1 MGYYSFI
8 WLLIIKKEIEVKAYL
23 KDKELVLKSLIE
35 LGAILG
41 DVIHQDGTEYAKVGG
56 TLEEYLS
63 NNHFVRVRTENGI
76 HKFTVKDP
84 SRVFSLSKIE
94 HETKIEDRVAVE
106 NALKLMGYL
115 PILRI
120 NKKRQIAK
128 YKDYEI
134 CIDEVDELGSFI
146 EIEKMS
152 EDDPGIVLKE
162 LQALLFSLGV
172 LPEDEVQKG
181 YDILM
186 FEKLGR

>member
-1 MGYYSFI
+1 M
-8 WLLIIKKEIEVKAYL
+8 KKEIEVKAYL
-23 KDKELVLKSLIE
+23 KDREKVLNSLIE
-35 LGAILG
+35 LGTILG
-41 DVIHQDGTEYAKVGG
+41 EVIHQDGTEYAKIGN

-63 NNHFVRVRTENGI
+63 NSHFVRVRTENGV

-84 SRVFSLSKIE
+84 SRKFSLSKIE
-94 HETKIEDRVAVE
+94 HETKIDNREAVE
-106 NALKLMGYL
+106 NALLLMGYL
-115 PILRI
+115 PVLRI

-152 EDDPGIVLKE
+152 EEDPGIVLKE
-162 LQALLFSLGV
+162 LQDLLFSLGV
-172 LPEDEVQKG
+172 LPEHEVQKG

-186 FEKLGR
+186 FEKMGK